1 MSLPK
6 SIDAYPPEFL
16 EALKRCHLEGEI
28 RIPTLSPLQ
37 MRLQFQG
44 LRGALRK
51 SGQAE
56 LADQIMFLVEGEIF
70 ILRLRANQPL
80 VSELAAALKPGKSSV
95 GKSAAQESEEA
106 LARILGEKA

>member
-6 SIDAYPPEFL
+6 SIDSYPPEFL
-16 EALKRCHLEGEI
+16 EALRRCHAEGEV
-28 RIPTLSPLQ
+28 RIPTLTPLA

-51 SGQAE
+51 AEQAE
-56 LADQIMFLVEGEIF
+56 LADQVMFIIEGPHF

-80 VSELAAALKPGKSSV
+80 VSELAAALKPGKSLLAR
-95 GKSAAQESEEA
+95 SAMEESEKA